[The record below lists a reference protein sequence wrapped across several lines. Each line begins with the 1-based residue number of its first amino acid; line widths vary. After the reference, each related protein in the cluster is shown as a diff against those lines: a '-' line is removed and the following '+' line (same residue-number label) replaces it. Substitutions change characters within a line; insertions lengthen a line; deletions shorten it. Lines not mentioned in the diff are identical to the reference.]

1 MTATGQAVMGAEVT
15 GPAIMGVD
23 RAVALPAIMRD
34 LACYGEQWMYLQQSE
49 VEDAYGPI
57 HPDRA
62 EMQQLSA
69 RGTCIPA
76 ATLSSGDECTLATW
90 DGQIGQH
97 FGKGSRVVISRQHP
111 KVDQLGSCSVSS
123 SSPGRLHLNFQTPD
137 VDPEPE
143 TWRLDLRPNYVPW
156 YRASTAIESFTTV
169 GNPRRP
175 RLCNC

>member
-57 HPDRA
+57 QPDRVD
-62 EMQQLSA
+62 MQQLSA

-76 ATLSSGDECTLATW
+76 ATLSSGDERTLAT
-90 DGQIGQH
+90 
-97 FGKGSRVVISRQHP
+97 
-111 KVDQLGSCSVSS
+111 
-123 SSPGRLHLNFQTPD
+123 
-137 VDPEPE
+137 
-143 TWRLDLRPNYVPW
+143 
-156 YRASTAIESFTTV
+156 
-169 GNPRRP
+169 
-175 RLCNC
+175 